1 MGPKRS
7 RVPHFAMF
15 SRYPFFRGVAFV
27 SFRRIAER
35 AIKKVTE
42 QPDKF
47 LLLVEL
53 HGRVPEPTPTQVL
66 QQTLLGQNQSP
77 RDLFKR
83 NTLRKT
89 FLPEFVVARLNG
101 LIGLLPKPQAEVVV
115 NLITAIV
122 KVVVRELVVRLGPG
136 TTL

>member
-7 RVPHFAMF
+7 RVPYFAMF
-15 SRYPFFRGVAFV
+15 SRHPFFRGVALV

-35 AIKKVTE
+35 AIKKVTD
-42 QPDKF
+42 QPDEF

-83 NTLRKT
+83 NTLRESALESLDRT
-89 FLPEFVVARLNG
+89 S
-101 LIGLLPKPQAEVVV
+101 PKATGRGCGESH
-115 NLITAIV
+115 NSD
-122 KVVVRELVVRLGPG
+122 
-136 TTL
+136 